1 MGTILAVRCMPLRDS
16 MDSNGTFSRLRRR
29 STWLLAVP
37 FAAYVLAGCSLYGI
51 QRSLVFHPWPG
62 DPGQAEAA
70 GMVAVKTTAADGVSV
85 IQWYTPPLPGQAV
98 VVLFHGNGGTVTA
111 LEPWAEAFRARG
123 CGVVLADYRGYSGNP
138 GLPSEEGLYADGR
151 AVLDWLATQGVE
163 DRRIVLL
170 GWSLGTGVAV
180 QMAVER
186 HPAALVLLAPYTS
199 IADVGARRY
208 PIFPVRMLMRDR
220 FDSMSKIAAVD
231 TPVMI
236 VTGDRDRVVPPDMG
250 HDLFAAARE
259 PKRALFLPEA
269 GHLITPTKAFAAV
282 TEFLEQRSV
291 AVARPAVTETL
302 RH

>member
-1 MGTILAVRCMPLRDS
+1 MGSGRTFLRH
-16 MDSNGTFSRLRRR
+16 RRR
-29 STWLLAVP
+29 AWLLAIP
-37 FAAYVLAGCSLYGI
+37 LAAYVLAGCSLYGV

-62 DPGQAEAA
+62 AAGEAQTV
-70 GMVAVKTTAADGVSV
+70 GMVAVKTTAADGVAV
-85 IQWYTPPLPGQAV
+85 EHWYAPPQPGQAV

-123 CGVVLADYRGYSGNP
+123 WGVVLADYRGYSGNP
-138 GLPSEEGLYADGR
+138 GVPGEDGLYADAR
-151 AVLDWLATQGVE
+151 AVLDWLAAEGIE
-163 DRRIVLL
+163 ERRIVLL

-199 IADVGARRY
+199 IVDVGARRY

-220 FDSMSKIAAVD
+220 FDSMSKIAAVG

-236 VTGDRDRVVPPDMG
+236 VTGDRDVVVPPDMG

-282 TEFLEQRSV
+282 SEFLEQRSV
-291 AVARPAVTETL
+291 AIARPQ
-302 RH
+302 